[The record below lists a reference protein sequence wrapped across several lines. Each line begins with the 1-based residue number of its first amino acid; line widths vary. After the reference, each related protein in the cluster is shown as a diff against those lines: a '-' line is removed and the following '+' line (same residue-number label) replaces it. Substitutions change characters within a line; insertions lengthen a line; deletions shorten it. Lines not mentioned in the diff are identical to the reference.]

1 MGREADE
8 CSFEQTI
15 LLQIGVWH
23 GQLKGS
29 ISWRNPLSARVSGS
43 TGPATE
49 DDHDHDADDE
59 NAMYSAD
66 DTVVVD
72 VNVGG
77 TCYSVSRRALTNDKD
92 SKLYEWFHSGEHCPL
107 PKDAHGRHF
116 IDRDGALFR
125 FILDALRQ
133 PNYDGT
139 VPLPEDFGEWA
150 RLRNEADFYGL
161 TAVLNWLNTR
171 EVRRRGGTQEPG
183 YITIG
188 YHGTFSFGRQ
198 GISADINFRKIMRIL
213 VCGRVS
219 LCREVYG
226 DTLNEGRD
234 PDQFEDRY
242 TARFFL
248 KHGFLEQAFDA
259 LAANGFQLVASCGT
273 GTNGPPVDMGSK
285 SPQSSSEED
294 RWAHYNEFVFC
305 RR

>member
-1 MGREADE
+1 MD
-8 CSFEQTI
+8 
-15 LLQIGVWH
+15 
-23 GQLKGS
+23 
-29 ISWRNPLSARVSGS
+29 
-43 TGPATE
+43 
-49 DDHDHDADDE
+49 
-59 NAMYSAD
+59 SAD
-66 DTVVVD
+66 DTVVLD
-72 VNVGG
+72 INVGG
-77 TCYSVSRRALTNDKD
+77 TYYSVSRQLLVSDKD
-92 SKLYEWFHSGEHCPL
+92 SKLYEWFHAAPEQRSL
-107 PKDAHGRHF
+107 PTDAQGRHF

-133 PNYDGT
+133 PNSDGAI
-139 VPLPEDFGEWA
+139 PLPEDFSEWT
-150 RLRNEADFYGL
+150 RLRNEAEFYGL
-161 TAVLNWLNTR
+161 NAVINWLGAR
-171 EVRRRGGTQEPG
+171 EGRRRTTQEMG

-198 GISADINFRKIMRIL
+198 GISADINFRKVMRIL

-273 GTNGPPVDMGSK
+273 GTNGPPVDMGAK

>member
-1 MGREADE
+1 MA
-8 CSFEQTI
+8 
-15 LLQIGVWH
+15 
-23 GQLKGS
+23 
-29 ISWRNPLSARVSGS
+29 
-43 TGPATE
+43 AT
-49 DDHDHDADDE
+49 
-59 NAMYSAD
+59 D
-66 DTVVVD
+66 DTVVLD
-72 VNVGG
+72 LNVGG
-77 TCYSVSRRALTNDKD
+77 THYSVSRHLLLNDKN
-92 SKLYEWFHSGEHCPL
+92 SKLYQWFQAAPERCSL
-107 PKDAHGRHF
+107 ARDAQGRHF

-125 FILDALRQ
+125 FVLDALRQ
-133 PNYDGT
+133 SNGDGAI
-139 VPLPEDFGEWA
+139 PLPDDFGEWS
-150 RLRNEADFYGL
+150 RLRNEAEFYGL
-161 TAVLNWLNTR
+161 SGLANWLVSKETTGG
-171 EVRRRGGTQEPG
+171 RRRAAQETG

-259 LAANGFQLVASCGT
+259 LAANGFHMVAACGT
-273 GTNGPPVDMGSK
+273 GTNGPPVDMGAK
-285 SPQSSSEED
+285 SPQSSTEED